1 MKTIIHPAA
10 ERGIADHGWLKAR
23 HSFSF
28 SSYYHPEK
36 IQFGALRV
44 LNDDTIAP
52 GMGFGKHP
60 HDNTE
65 IITIPLS
72 GGVKHGDSMG
82 NEGIVKPGEV
92 QIMSAGT
99 GVIHSEH
106 NASSSE
112 TLNLFQIWIM
122 PELRNIAPRY
132 DQKQFEVS
140 DRLNKFQTLVS
151 PEKSD
156 STLWINQQA
165 WLSLGKFDKASSVNY
180 NLHIPN
186 NGVYVMVV
194 SGELEVAGQ
203 LLGERDAIGVS
214 DVSVIKLKFL
224 KETEVLM
231 IEIPMI

>member
-1 MKTIIHPAA
+1 M
-10 ERGIADHGWLKAR
+10 
-23 HSFSF
+23 
-28 SSYYHPEK
+28 
-36 IQFGALRV
+36 
-44 LNDDTIAP
+44 
-52 GMGFGKHP
+52 
-60 HDNTE
+60 E

-82 NEGIVKPGEV
+82 NEGIIKPGEV

-151 PEKSD
+151 PEKSG

>member
-1 MKTIIHPAA
+1 MKTIVHPAA
-10 ERGIADHGWLKAR
+10 ERGIADHSWLKAR

-36 IQFGALRV
+36 MQFGALRV

-52 GMGFGKHP
+52 GMGFGKHS
-60 HDNTE
+60 HDNME

-82 NEGIVKPGEV
+82 NEGIIKPGEV

-151 PEKSD
+151 PEKSG

>member
-60 HDNTE
+60 HDNME

-82 NEGIVKPGEV
+82 NEGIIKPGEV

-151 PEKSD
+151 PEKSE

-186 NGVYVMVV
+186 NGVYVIVV

>member
-1 MKTIIHPAA
+1 MKTIVHPAA

-60 HDNTE
+60 HDNME

-82 NEGIVKPGEV
+82 NEGIIKPGEV

-151 PEKSD
+151 PEKSG

>member
-1 MKTIIHPAA
+1 MITIIHPAA

-60 HDNTE
+60 HDNME
-65 IITIPLS
+65 IITIPLT
-72 GGVKHGDSMG
+72 GGVRHADSMG
-82 NEGIVKPGEV
+82 NEGVIQPGEV

-112 TLNLFQIWIM
+112 TLNLFQIWIL
-122 PELRNIAPRY
+122 PEKRNITPRY
-132 DQKQFEVS
+132 EQKAYNSTGRVN
-140 DRLNKFQTLVS
+140 RWQTLVS
-151 PEKSD
+151 PDPADEA
-156 STLWINQQA
+156 LWINQQA
-165 WLSLGKFDKASSVNY
+165 WLSLGKFDHAKSVDY
-180 NLHIPN
+180 TLHTPTH
-186 NGVYVMVV
+186 GAYVMVV
-194 SGELEVAGQ
+194 SGSIEIAGQ
-203 LLGERDAIGVS
+203 TLQVRDAIGIS
-214 DVSVIKLKFL
+214 DVAKIEFKTLENAEIL
-224 KETEVLM
+224 L

>member
-1 MKTIIHPAA
+1 MKTIVHPAA

-36 IQFGALRV
+36 MQFGALRV

-52 GMGFGKHP
+52 GMGFGKHS
-60 HDNTE
+60 HDNME

-82 NEGIVKPGEV
+82 NEGIIKPGEV

-151 PEKSD
+151 PEKSG

>member
-1 MKTIIHPAA
+1 MKTIVHPAA

-36 IQFGALRV
+36 MQFGALRV

-60 HDNTE
+60 HDNME

-165 WLSLGKFDKASSVNY
+165 WLSLGKFDQAAAPTY
-180 NLHIPN
+180 HLHSTN
-186 NGVYVMVV
+186 NGIYIMVV
-194 SGELEVAGQ
+194 SGSVEIGGQ
-203 LLGERDAIGVS
+203 QLNDRDAIGISETREVK
-214 DVSVIKLKFL
+214 INFL
-224 KETEVLM
+224 KESELLV
-231 IEIPMI
+231 IEIPML

>member
-1 MKTIIHPAA
+1 MKIIIHPAA

-36 IQFGALRV
+36 MQFGALRV

-52 GMGFGKHP
+52 GMGFGKHS
-60 HDNTE
+60 HDNME

-82 NEGIVKPGEV
+82 NEGIIKPGEV

-140 DRLNKFQTLVS
+140 DRSNKFQTLVS

>member
-1 MKTIIHPAA
+1 MKIIIHPAA

-36 IQFGALRV
+36 MQFGALRV

-52 GMGFGKHP
+52 GMGFGKHS
-60 HDNTE
+60 HDNME

-82 NEGIVKPGEV
+82 NEGIIKPGEV

-151 PEKSD
+151 PEKSG

>member
-1 MKTIIHPAA
+1 MKTIVHPAA

-52 GMGFGKHP
+52 GMGFGKHS
-60 HDNTE
+60 HDNME

-82 NEGIVKPGEV
+82 NEGIIKPGEV

-151 PEKSD
+151 PEKSG

>member
-1 MKTIIHPAA
+1 MKTIVHPAA

-36 IQFGALRV
+36 MQFGALRV

-82 NEGIVKPGEV
+82 NEGIIKPGEV

-151 PEKSD
+151 PEKSG

>member
-36 IQFGALRV
+36 MQFGALRV

-52 GMGFGKHP
+52 GMGFGKHS
-60 HDNTE
+60 HDNME

-82 NEGIVKPGEV
+82 NEGIIKPGEV

-151 PEKSD
+151 PEKSG

>member
-1 MKTIIHPAA
+1 
-10 ERGIADHGWLKAR
+10 
-23 HSFSF
+23 
-28 SSYYHPEK
+28 
-36 IQFGALRV
+36 
-44 LNDDTIAP
+44 
-52 GMGFGKHP
+52 
-60 HDNTE
+60 
-65 IITIPLS
+65 
-72 GGVKHGDSMG
+72 
-82 NEGIVKPGEV
+82 
-92 QIMSAGT
+92 
-99 GVIHSEH
+99 
-106 NASSSE
+106 
-112 TLNLFQIWIM
+112 M

-151 PEKSD
+151 PEKSG

-165 WLSLGKFDKASSVNY
+165 LLSLGKFDKASSVNY

>member
-1 MKTIIHPAA
+1 MKTIVHPAA

-60 HDNTE
+60 HDNME

>member
-82 NEGIVKPGEV
+82 NEGIIKPGEV

-151 PEKSD
+151 PEKSG

-186 NGVYVMVV
+186 NGVYVIVV

>member
-1 MKTIIHPAA
+1 MKTIIHPAT

-28 SSYYHPEK
+28 SNYYHPEK

-52 GMGFGKHP
+52 SMGFGKHP
-60 HDNTE
+60 HDNME

-72 GGVKHGDSMG
+72 GGVRHKDSMG
-82 NEGIVKPGEV
+82 NEGVVNPGEV

-106 NASSSE
+106 NASSSDY
-112 TLNLFQIWIM
+112 LNLFQIWIL
-122 PELRNIAPRY
+122 PALRNIAPRY
-132 DQKQFEVS
+132 DQKQFDVA
-140 DRLNKFQTLVS
+140 DRKNRFQTLVS

-165 WLSLGKFDKASSVNY
+165 WLSLGKFDQSSAVNY
-180 NLHIPN
+180 ELHATN
-186 NGVYVMVV
+186 NGVYIMVV
-194 SGELEVAGQ
+194 SGAIEIDGQ
-203 LLGERDAIGVS
+203 QLNNRDAIGIS
-214 DVSVIKLKFL
+214 DTSAVALNFL
-224 KETEVLM
+224 KDSEILV
-231 IEIPMI
+231 IEIPML

>member
-1 MKTIIHPAA
+1 MKTIVHPAA

-36 IQFGALRV
+36 MQFGALRV

-52 GMGFGKHP
+52 GMGFGKHS
-60 HDNTE
+60 HDNME

-72 GGVKHGDSMG
+72 GGVNHGDSMG
-82 NEGIVKPGEV
+82 NEGIIKPGEV

-140 DRLNKFQTLVS
+140 DRLNRFQTLVS
-151 PEKSD
+151 PEKSG

>member
-1 MKTIIHPAA
+1 MKIIIHPAA
-10 ERGIADHGWLKAR
+10 ERGTADHGWLKAR

-60 HDNTE
+60 HDNME

-92 QIMSAGT
+92 QIMSAGI
-99 GVIHSEH
+99 GVVHSEH

-151 PEKSD
+151 PEKSG

>member
-1 MKTIIHPAA
+1 MKTIVHPAA
-10 ERGIADHGWLKAR
+10 ERGIADHGWLKAC

-36 IQFGALRV
+36 MQFGALRV

-52 GMGFGKHP
+52 GMGFGKHS
-60 HDNTE
+60 HDNME

-82 NEGIVKPGEV
+82 NEGIIKPGEV

-151 PEKSD
+151 PEKSG

>member
-1 MKTIIHPAA
+1 MKTIVHPAA

-36 IQFGALRV
+36 MQFGALRV

-52 GMGFGKHP
+52 GMGFGKHS
-60 HDNTE
+60 HDNME

-82 NEGIVKPGEV
+82 NEGIIKPGEV
-92 QIMSAGT
+92 QIMSPGT

-151 PEKSD
+151 PEKSG